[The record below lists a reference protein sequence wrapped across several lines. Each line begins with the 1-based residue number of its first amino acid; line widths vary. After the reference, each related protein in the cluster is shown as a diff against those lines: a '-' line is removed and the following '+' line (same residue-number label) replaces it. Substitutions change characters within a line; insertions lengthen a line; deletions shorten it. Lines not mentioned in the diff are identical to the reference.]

1 MSTWAQSLLSLGE
14 RLCFVG
20 GPHDERVTYRE
31 MVDRITVITA
41 VLTQAGATAG
51 SVVAFPGQYSADNV
65 ATFLAIADLKA
76 VAVPL
81 PEDSKP
87 RIDRLKSIARVTHQV
102 AEVAETFDPSHSKT
116 TKPVAEVAET
126 FDPSLSK
133 THETLCEFRYEVTNE
148 QVAEVAETF
157 DRRLSKTHE
166 TLCEFR
172 YEVTAADETLGEFRY
187 GGAHPERHPLYEQLA
202 AENHA
207 GLVLFTSGTTG
218 DPKAAVQ
225 DLDRLRLRYA
235 QPREVGMMLA
245 FMHIDHIGGIN
256 TLLYV
261 LSHGGTLVV
270 PKSRSPHDV
279 AAAIAE
285 HRIEV
290 LPVSP
295 TFLNLLLISGAADR
309 FDLSSL
315 RRITYGS
322 EPMPQSVLDR
332 VAETLP
338 GVELMQTY
346 GTTELGI
353 LKSKS
358 ENNGSLWMKVGGD
371 GYETKIAQGRLWV
384 RAQTAMLGY
393 LNAVSPFDDE
403 GFMDTGDEVEVRGDW
418 LRVLGRKSDFI
429 NVGGTKVSPV
439 EVESVLLEMPCVA
452 EVAVV
457 GRPHPMMGQVVEARL
472 RLIGDCS
479 IVDFKARMRE
489 HCRGRLPGEAIPV
502 KVSLTSESMVTDRFK
517 RAR

>member
-1 MSTWAQSLLSLGE
+1 MSPWAVSLQSRSN

-20 GPHDERVTYRE
+20 GPLDQRVTYRDMAE
-31 MVDRITVITA
+31 RIGDISDA
-41 VLTQAGATAG
+41 LAQAGVAAG
-51 SVVAFPGQYSADNV
+51 SVVAFPGQYSVDNV
-65 ATFLAIADLKA
+65 ATLLALADLKA

-81 PEDSKP
+81 PADAEP
-87 RIDRLKSIARVTHQV
+87 RIERLMAIARATHRVSANADSSGPESIVSV
-102 AEVAETFDPSHSKT
+102 AAI
-116 TKPVAEVAET
+116 
-126 FDPSLSK
+126 
-133 THETLCEFRYEVTNE
+133 HE
-148 QVAEVAETF
+148 
-157 DRRLSKTHE
+157 
-166 TLCEFR
+166 
-172 YEVTAADETLGEFRY
+172 ADG
-187 GGAHPERHPLYEQLA
+187 RHPLYSQLSA
-202 AENHA
+202 AAHA

-235 QPREVGMMLA
+235 QPRDVGMMLA

-256 TLLYV
+256 TVLYV

-295 TFLNLLLISGAADR
+295 TFLNLMLLSGAVER

-332 VAETLP
+332 VADRLP
-338 GVELMQTY
+338 GVELLQTY

-358 ENNGSLWMKVGGD
+358 ENNGSLWMKVGGE
-371 GYETKIAQGRLWV
+371 GYETKVVSGRLWV

-393 LNAVSPFDDE
+393 LNAESPFDAD
-403 GFMDTGDEVEVRGDW
+403 GFMDTGDEVEVRGEW
-418 LRVLGRKSDFI
+418 LRVLGRKADFI
-429 NVGGTKVSPV
+429 NVGGVKVSPV
-439 EVESVLLEMPCVA
+439 EVESVLLEMACVA
-452 EVAVV
+452 EVAVF
-457 GRPHPMMGQVVEARL
+457 GRAHPMMGQIVEARV
-472 RLIGDCS
+472 RLTDES
-479 IVDFKARMRE
+479 TLSDFKRKMQD
-489 HCRGRLPGEAIPV
+489 HCRNRLPPQAVPA
-502 KVSLTSESMVTDRFK
+502 KVTLTSASMVTERFK
-517 RAR
+517 RDREG

>member
-1 MSTWAQSLLSLGE
+1 MSNWSDSLLA
-14 RLCFVG
+14 RDQQLCFVG
-20 GPHDERVTYRE
+20 GPQEERVTYRE
-31 MVDRITVITA
+31 MVDRMAAITEI
-41 VLTQAGATAG
+41 LTRAGVTAG
-51 SVVAFPGQYSADNV
+51 SIVAFPGRYSVNNV
-65 ATFLAIADLKA
+65 ATLLAIADLKA
-76 VAVPL
+76 VAVPM
-81 PEDSKP
+81 PDDAPS
-87 RIDRLKSIARVTHQV
+87 RIERLKSIAGVTHHV
-102 AEVAETFDPSHSKT
+102 AEVAETFGPR
-116 TKPVAEVAET
+116 
-126 FDPSLSK
+126 LSK
-133 THETLCEFRYEVTNE
+133 TDETLREFRYGANAADETLCEFRYG
-148 QVAEVAETF
+148 VAAA
-157 DRRLSKTHE
+157 DE

-172 YEVTAADETLGEFRY
+172 YGVAAADETLCEFRY
-187 GGAHPERHPLYEQLA
+187 GGAHPERHPLYEKIA

-225 DLDRLRLRYA
+225 DLDRLRLRYR
-235 QPREVGMMLA
+235 QPRDVGMMLA

-270 PKSRSPHDV
+270 PKSRSPYDV
-279 AAAIAE
+279 AATIAE

-295 TFLNLLLISGAADR
+295 TFLNLLLVSGAADR

-315 RRITYGS
+315 RRVTYGS

-338 GVELMQTY
+338 GVELLQTY

-371 GYETKIAQGRLWV
+371 GYETKVVAGRLWV

-393 LNAVSPFDDE
+393 LNADSPFDDD
-403 GFMDTGDEVEVRGDW
+403 GFMDTGDEVEVRGEW
-418 LRVLGRKSDFI
+418 MRVLGRKSDFI
-429 NVGGTKVSPV
+429 NVGGAKVSPV

-457 GRPHPMMGQVVEARL
+457 GRPHPMMGQVVEARV
-472 RLIGDCS
+472 RLIGDWS
-479 IVDFKARMRE
+479 LVDFKAQMRE
-489 HCRGRLPGEAIPV
+489 HCRGRLPSEAIPV
-502 KVSLTSESMVTDRFK
+502 KVSLASESMVTDRFK
-517 RAR
+517 RARQPFPNSSQT

>member
-14 RLCFVG
+14 HPCFVG

-31 MVDRITVITA
+31 MVDRIAAITLT
-41 VLTQAGATAG
+41 LTQAGVTAG

-65 ATFLAIADLKA
+65 ATFLAIADRKA

-87 RIDRLKSIARVTHQV
+87 RIDRLKSIARVTHAMDKHGNV
-102 AEVAETFDPSHSKT
+102 AGVAETFGPG
-116 TKPVAEVAET
+116 
-126 FDPSLSK
+126 LSK
-133 THETLCEFRYEVTNE
+133 TNETLCEFRYD
-148 QVAEVAETF
+148 VAPI
-157 DRRLSKTHE
+157 
-166 TLCEFR
+166 
-172 YEVTAADETLGEFRY
+172 DETLGEFRY
-187 GGAHPERHPLYEQLA
+187 GGAHPIRHPLYEQLA
-202 AENHA
+202 AEKHA

-225 DLDRLRLRYA
+225 DLDRLRLRYT

-270 PKSRSPHDV
+270 PKSRSPHEV

-285 HRIEV
+285 HRIGV

-295 TFLNLLLISGAADR
+295 TFLNLLLISRAADR

-338 GVELMQTY
+338 GVELLQTY

-403 GFMDTGDEVEVRGDW
+403 GFMDTGDEVEARGDW

-457 GRPHPMMGQVVEARL
+457 GRPHPMMGQVVEARV
-472 RLIGDCS
+472 RLHGEGS
-479 IVDFKARMRE
+479 IADFKAQMRE
-489 HCRGRLPGEAIPV
+489 HCRGRLPSEAIPV

>member
-1 MSTWAQSLLSLGE
+1 
-14 RLCFVG
+14 
-20 GPHDERVTYRE
+20 
-31 MVDRITVITA
+31 MVDRIAAITMTLRQSG
-41 VLTQAGATAG
+41 VTAG

-65 ATFLAIADLKA
+65 ATLLAIADLKA

-81 PEDSKP
+81 PDDVDS
-87 RIDRLKSIARVTHQV
+87 RIERLMAISRVTHAVDKNSNAAKV
-102 AEVAETFDPSHSKT
+102 AKTFGPGNETRG
-116 TKPVAEVAET
+116 
-126 FDPSLSK
+126 
-133 THETLCEFRYEVTNE
+133 EFRYEG
-148 QVAEVAETF
+148 
-157 DRRLSKTHE
+157 
-166 TLCEFR
+166 
-172 YEVTAADETLGEFRY
+172 TADVDIRGEFPHV
-187 GGAHPERHPLYEQLA
+187 GIHAGRHPLYEKLV

-225 DLDRLRLRYA
+225 DLDRLRRRYA

-256 TLLYV
+256 TLMYV

-309 FDLSSL
+309 CDLSSL

-332 VAETLP
+332 VAETFP
-338 GVELMQTY
+338 GVELLQTY

-353 LKSKS
+353 LRSQS

-393 LNAVSPFDDE
+393 LNADSPFDDE

-457 GRPHPMMGQVVEARL
+457 GRPHPLMGQVVEARV
-472 RLIGDCS
+472 RLHGDGS
-479 IVDFKARMRE
+479 IADFKVRMRD
-489 HCRGRLPGEAIPV
+489 HCRGKLPGEAIPV
-502 KVSLTSESMVTDRFK
+502 KVSLSNRSMVTDRFK
-517 RAR
+517 RERR

>member
-1 MSTWAQSLLSLGE
+1 MSTWAQSLLSFGE
-14 RLCFVG
+14 RPCFVG

-31 MVDRITVITA
+31 MVDRIAAITD
-41 VLTQAGATAG
+41 VMTQAGVTAG

-65 ATFLAIADLKA
+65 ATFLAIADRKA
-76 VAVPL
+76 IAVPL
-81 PEDSKP
+81 PDEATA
-87 RIDRLKSIARVTHQV
+87 RIERLMAISRVTHAVDRDRNV
-102 AEVAETFDPSHSKT
+102 AEIAETFGPG
-116 TKPVAEVAET
+116 
-126 FDPSLSK
+126 
-133 THETLCEFRYEVTNE
+133 N
-148 QVAEVAETF
+148 
-157 DRRLSKTHE
+157 
-166 TLCEFR
+166 
-172 YEVTAADETLGEFRY
+172 ETLGEFRDVDTY
-187 GGAHPERHPLYEQLA
+187 PIRHPLYDKLV

-245 FMHIDHIGGIN
+245 FMHIDHIGGVN

-261 LSHGGTLVV
+261 LSHGGTAVV

-285 HRIEV
+285 HRIQV

-295 TFLNLLLISGAADR
+295 TFLNLLLISGVADR

-332 VAETLP
+332 VAETFP
-338 GVELMQTY
+338 EVELLQTY

-353 LKSKS
+353 LKSQS
-358 ENNGSLWMKVGGD
+358 ENNDSLWMKVGGD

-393 LNAVSPFDDE
+393 LNADSPFDDE
-403 GFMDTGDEVEVRGDW
+403 GFMDTGDEVEVRGEW
-418 LRVLGRKSDFI
+418 MRVLGRKSDFI

-439 EVESVLLEMPCVA
+439 EVESVLLEIPCVA

-457 GRPHPMMGQVVEARL
+457 GRSHPLMGQVVEARV
-472 RLIGDCS
+472 RLHGEGS
-479 IVDFKARMRE
+479 IADFKAQMRE
-489 HCRGRLPGEAIPV
+489 HCRGKLPEEAIPV
-502 KVSLTSESMVTDRFK
+502 KVSLTNESMVTDRFK

>member
-1 MSTWAQSLLSLGE
+1 MSNWGESLRTRGG

-20 GPHDERVTYRE
+20 GPLDERVTYCE
-31 MVDRITVITA
+31 MADRIGTISQM
-41 VLTQAGATAG
+41 LTQAGVTAG

-76 VAVPL
+76 VAVPM
-81 PEDSKP
+81 PDDADS
-87 RIDRLKSIARVTHQV
+87 RIERLMGIARVTHAVDKSLSEKGSDPLRRGRKTNEIDSPPKGQTPFRIGTKERNV
-102 AEVAETFDPSHSKT
+102 AEVAETFGSG
-116 TKPVAEVAET
+116 
-126 FDPSLSK
+126 LSK
-133 THETLCEFRYEVTNE
+133 TH
-148 QVAEVAETF
+148 
-157 DRRLSKTHE
+157 
-166 TLCEFR
+166 
-172 YEVTAADETLGEFRY
+172 ETLGEFRY
-187 GGAHPERHPLYEQLA
+187 GGAAPDETLGEFRYGDSHPARHPLYERLVT
-202 AENHA
+202 ENHA

-225 DLDRLRLRYA
+225 DLDRLRLRYS
-235 QPREVGMMLA
+235 QSREVGMMLA

-285 HRIEV
+285 HRIQV

-332 VAETLP
+332 VAEMLP
-338 GVELMQTY
+338 GVELLQTY

-371 GYETKIAQGRLWV
+371 GYETKIAEGRLWV

-393 LNAVSPFDDE
+393 LNADSPFDDE

-457 GRPHPMMGQVVEARL
+457 GRPHPMMGQVVEARV
-472 RLIGDCS
+472 RLCGDTS
-479 IVDFKARMRE
+479 IADFKAQMRE
-489 HCRGRLPGEAIPV
+489 HCRGRLPVEAIPV
-502 KVSLTSESMVTDRFK
+502 KVSLTKDPMVTDRFK
-517 RAR
+517 RERR

>member
-1 MSTWAQSLLSLGE
+1 MSDWVQALLARGE

-20 GPHDERVTYRE
+20 GPHDQRVTYRE
-31 MVDRITVITA
+31 MVDRIAAITEL
-41 VLTQAGATAG
+41 LTQAGVSTN

-65 ATFLAIADLKA
+65 ATLLAIADRKA

-81 PEDSKP
+81 PDDAPS
-87 RIDRLKSIARVTHQV
+87 RIERLLEIAHVTHRV
-102 AEVAETFDPSHSKT
+102 AS
-116 TKPVAEVAET
+116 PVV
-126 FDPSLSK
+126 D
-133 THETLCEFRYEVTNE
+133 VTE
-148 QVAEVAETF
+148 EM
-157 DRRLSKTHE
+157 RI
-166 TLCEFR
+166 
-172 YEVTAADETLGEFRY
+172 AAGNN
-187 GGAHPERHPLYEQLA
+187 PLYARLRA
-202 AENHA
+202 NDHA

-225 DLDRLRLRYA
+225 NLDRLKLRYA
-235 QPREVGMMLA
+235 QPRQVGMMLA

-270 PKSRSPHDV
+270 PKTRSPHDV
-279 AAAIAE
+279 AASIAE
-285 HRIEV
+285 HRIQV

-322 EPMPQSVLDR
+322 EPMPQSVLER
-332 VAETLP
+332 VAERLP
-338 GVELMQTY
+338 GVELLQTY

-384 RAQTAMLGY
+384 KAQTAMLGY
-393 LNAVSPFDDE
+393 LNAASPFDDE

-439 EVESVLLEMPCVA
+439 EVESVLLEMACVA

-457 GRPHPMMGQVVEARL
+457 GRPHPIMGQVVEARV
-472 RLIGDCS
+472 RLCGDGS
-479 IVDFKARMRE
+479 ISDFKAQMRK
-489 HCRGRLPGEAIPV
+489 HCHGRLPAEAIPV
-502 KVSLTSESMVTDRFK
+502 KVSLTNDSMVTDRFK
-517 RAR
+517 RVRQ

>member
-1 MSTWAQSLLSLGE
+1 MSTWAQSLLSYGE
-14 RLCFVG
+14 GLCFVG
-20 GPHDERVTYRE
+20 GPHDQRVTYRE
-31 MVDRITVITA
+31 MVDRIAAITA
-41 VLTQAGATAG
+41 ILTQAGVTAR
-51 SVVAFPGQYSADNV
+51 SIVAFPGQYTADNV

-81 PEDSKP
+81 PEDGDS
-87 RIDRLKSIARVTHQV
+87 RIERLMDIAHVSHRVTHRV
-102 AEVAETFDPSHSKT
+102 AHH
-116 TKPVAEVAET
+116 
-126 FDPSLSK
+126 L
-133 THETLCEFRYEVTNE
+133 
-148 QVAEVAETF
+148 
-157 DRRLSKTHE
+157 
-166 TLCEFR
+166 
-172 YEVTAADETLGEFRY
+172 
-187 GGAHPERHPLYEQLA
+187 AHPAGDVAGAVGVVTGDDPDACDSDFPVGSSPISVNGFGTPAVIAMPVDWAGDHLLYSRLR
-202 AENHA
+202 AESHA

-235 QPREVGMMLA
+235 QPRDVGMMLA

-256 TLLYV
+256 TLLYG

-338 GVELMQTY
+338 GVELLQTY

-353 LKSKS
+353 LKSQS

-393 LNAVSPFDDE
+393 LNADSPFDDE

-457 GRPHPMMGQVVEARL
+457 GRPHPMMGQVVEARV

-479 IVDFKARMRE
+479 IVDFKAQMRE
-489 HCRGRLPGEAIPV
+489 HCRGRLPSEAIPV
-502 KVSLTSESMVTDRFK
+502 KVSLTNESMVTDRFK

>member
-1 MSTWAQSLLSLGE
+1 MSTWAQSLLAHGE

-20 GPHDERVTYRE
+20 GPHDQRVTYRE
-31 MVDRITVITA
+31 MVDRIAAITA
-41 VLTQAGATAG
+41 ILTQTGVTAG

-81 PEDSKP
+81 PDEAKS
-87 RIDRLKSIARVTHQV
+87 RIERLMDISRATHAVDKDGNV
-102 AEVAETFDPSHSKT
+102 AEVAETLGPG
-116 TKPVAEVAET
+116 
-126 FDPSLSK
+126 
-133 THETLCEFRYEVTNE
+133 N
-148 QVAEVAETF
+148 
-157 DRRLSKTHE
+157 
-166 TLCEFR
+166 
-172 YEVTAADETLGEFRY
+172 ETLGQFRY
-187 GGAHPERHPLYEQLA
+187 GGAHPIRTPLYEQLA

-225 DLDRLRLRYA
+225 DLDRLRLRYD
-235 QPREVGMMLA
+235 QPRKVGMMLA

-261 LSHGGTLVV
+261 LSHGGTAVV

-285 HRIEV
+285 HRIGV

-322 EPMPQSVLDR
+322 EAMPQSVLDR
-332 VAETLP
+332 VAESFP
-338 GVELMQTY
+338 GVELLQTY

-358 ENNGSLWMKVGGD
+358 ENNGSLWMKVGGE

-429 NVGGTKVSPV
+429 NVGGSKVSPV

-457 GRPHPMMGQVVEARL
+457 GRPHPMMGQVVEARV

-479 IVDFKARMRE
+479 IADFKAQMRE
-489 HCRGRLPGEAIPV
+489 HCRGKLPSEAIPV
-502 KVSLTSESMVTDRFK
+502 KVSLTSESMVTERFK

>member
-1 MSTWAQSLLSLGE
+1 MSTWVQSLSTRAEG
-14 RLCFVG
+14 LCFVG
-20 GPHDERVTYRE
+20 GPHNERVTYRE
-31 MVDRITVITA
+31 MVDRIAAITMK
-41 VLTQAGATAG
+41 LTQAGVTAG

-81 PEDSKP
+81 PDDSKP

-102 AEVAETFDPSHSKT
+102 AGVAETFDPRIAR
-116 TKPVAEVAET
+116 V
-126 FDPSLSK
+126 
-133 THETLCEFRYEVTNE
+133 TH

-172 YEVTAADETLGEFRY
+172 YEGTAADETLGELRY
-187 GGAHPERHPLYEQLA
+187 GGTYPIRHPLYEQLA

-235 QPREVGMMLA
+235 KPRKVGMMLA

-338 GVELMQTY
+338 GVELLQTY

-393 LNAVSPFDDE
+393 LNADSPFDDE
-403 GFMDTGDEVEVRGDW
+403 GFMDTGDEVEARGDW

-457 GRPHPMMGQVVEARL
+457 GRPHPMMGQVVEARV
-472 RLIGDCS
+472 RLHGEGS
-479 IVDFKARMRE
+479 IVDFKAQMRE
-489 HCRGRLPGEAIPV
+489 HCRGRLPSEAIPV